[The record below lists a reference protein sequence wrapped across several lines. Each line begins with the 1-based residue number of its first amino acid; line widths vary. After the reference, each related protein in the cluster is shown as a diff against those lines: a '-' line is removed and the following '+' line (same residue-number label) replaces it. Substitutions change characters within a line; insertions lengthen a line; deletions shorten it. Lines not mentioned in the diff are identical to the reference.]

1 MSVPSLPA
9 CSSACC
15 AAGSERSERACE
27 SAASAYLGQ
36 EWRRLQVTVLA
47 NWVTPEAEQM
57 IASGF
62 PDARRYG
69 RRLKRRIENLYA
81 NWFGPGAFGCFVP
94 RMASEL

>member
-1 MSVPSLPA
+1 VRKLPEQ
-9 CSSACC
+9 
-15 AAGSERSERACE
+15 ERYAELYFYFRE
-27 SAASAYLGQ
+27 S
-36 EWRRLQVTVLA
+36 
-47 NWVTPEAEQM
+47 EQM

-69 RRLKRRIENLYA
+69 RRLKIRMENLYA